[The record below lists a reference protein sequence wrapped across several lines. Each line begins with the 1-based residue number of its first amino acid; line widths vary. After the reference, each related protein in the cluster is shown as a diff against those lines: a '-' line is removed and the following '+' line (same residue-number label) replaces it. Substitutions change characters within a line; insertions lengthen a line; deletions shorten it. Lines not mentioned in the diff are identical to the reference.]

1 MKSVCL
7 AIAGMLLTS
16 VAAYAEECTINYT
29 RAACPGQEA
38 ESYAKCDGQVSCSK
52 AEAATTAEECQAMA
66 VKACSNNRIN
76 ITKSKVITATW
87 QGQPLKSASGNDD
100 FCLDYSER
108 AAEYD
113 QCDAQ

>member
-1 MKSVCL
+1 MKRACL
-7 AIAGMLLTS
+7 ALATLLLMTT
-16 VAAYAEECTINYT
+16 AAYAEDCGINYT

-38 ESYAKCDGQVSCSK
+38 ESFAKCDGQASCTKTEAAAS
-52 AEAATTAEECQAMA
+52 AEACQALA

-100 FCLDYSER
+100 FCLDYAER
-108 AAEYD
+108 ADEYD
-113 QCDAQ
+113 KCDAQ